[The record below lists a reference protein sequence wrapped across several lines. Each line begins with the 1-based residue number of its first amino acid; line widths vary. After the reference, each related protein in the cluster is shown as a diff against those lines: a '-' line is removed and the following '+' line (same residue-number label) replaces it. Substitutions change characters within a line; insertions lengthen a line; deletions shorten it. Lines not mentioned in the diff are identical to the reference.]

1 MSILRAILT
10 GALLAFA
17 ATGLSAQTTS
27 NRFEFVAIGDMP
39 YNIPRDYQKVDR
51 LIGAINNVKPAFT
64 IHIGDIKSGS
74 THCSDEIIK
83 KAFDQIQTLDGP
95 VVYTPGDNEWA
106 DCHRKKNG
114 GYDPLERLAHLR
126 KLFFADPAK
135 SIGKAPMAVESQ
147 ATIMADKYATFVENA
162 RFVKN
167 GVLFVTVHVVGSNN
181 NLEPRGRKAAN
192 DFFDRNAANIA
203 WLNAAFRKA
212 RDENLK
218 AVVVAAQASLYD
230 IKQDFP
236 AIPSASGFID
246 TVKAIEAG
254 SKLFD
259 RPILY
264 VHGDEHRFVIDRMI
278 GTNLK
283 PIPKT
288 KRLQVYGANQV
299 HGVRVI
305 VDPDSP
311 GVFGFI
317 PLIVVENGEY

>member
-1 MSILRAILT
+1 MPILRTILT
-10 GALLAFA
+10 GALLACV
-17 ATGLSAQTTS
+17 ATGLSAQTNS

-39 YNIPRDYQKVDR
+39 YSIPKDYEKVDR

-64 IHIGDIKSGS
+64 IHVGDIKSGS
-74 THCSDEIIK
+74 THCSDDIIK

-95 VVYTPGDNEWA
+95 VVFTPGDNEWT
-106 DCHRKKNG
+106 DCHRQNNG
-114 GYDPLERLAHLR
+114 SYDPLERLAHLR

-181 NLEPRGRKAAN
+181 NFEPRDRKAAN
-192 DFFDRNAANIA
+192 EFFDRNEANTA
-203 WLNAAFRKA
+203 WLNAAFKKA

-218 AVVVAAQASLYD
+218 AVVVAAQANLYD

-246 TVKAIEAG
+246 TIKAIEAG

-264 VHGDEHRFVIDRMI
+264 VHGDEHRFVIDRMV

-299 HGVRVI
+299 HGVRVT

-317 PLIVVENGEY
+317 PLIVAENGEY

>member
-1 MSILRAILT
+1 MSILRAILS
-10 GALLAFA
+10 GVMFSVV
-17 ATGLSAQTTS
+17 ATGLSAQTAS

-39 YNIPRDYQKVDR
+39 YTLPKDYEKVDR
-51 LIGAINNVKPAFT
+51 LIGAINAAKPAFT

-83 KAFDQIQTLDGP
+83 KAFDQIQTLEGP
-95 VVYTPGDNEWA
+95 VVFTPGDNEWT
-106 DCHRKKNG
+106 DCHRQSNG
-114 GYDPLERLAHLR
+114 SYDPLERLAHLR
-126 KLFFADPAK
+126 KLFYVDPAK

-147 ATIMADKYATFVENA
+147 AKIMADTYATFVENA
-162 RFVKN
+162 RFIKN

-181 NLEPRGRKAAN
+181 NLEPRDRKAAN
-192 DFFDRNAANIA
+192 EFFDRNEANTA
-203 WLNAAFRKA
+203 WLNAAFKKA
-212 RDENLK
+212 KDENLK
-218 AVVVAAQASLYD
+218 AVVVAAQANLYD

-236 AIPSASGFID
+236 AIPSASGFLD
-246 TVKAIEAG
+246 TIKAIEAG

-264 VHGDEHRFVIDRMI
+264 VHGDEHRFVIDRMV

-283 PIPKT
+283 PIAKT

-299 HGVRVI
+299 HGVRVT

-317 PLIVVENGEY
+317 PLIVAENGEY